1 MSLKFTGTFEELKE
15 KLSTLGGEWNESQSA
30 KKVLRLNGGVLN
42 WFNGTGTLQFQGRSP
57 GLEQLEASVPHLLY
71 PKEFPEPKDAI
82 PKVVKAELEARPSDE
97 KAASSERLY
106 LRGEFKDT
114 ELVVGI
120 VNAVGTEYKRVL
132 DPLKDRLKGFGY
144 AVEEIRVSNLLPEPS
159 SNPGEYE
166 RIRHYMKQGD
176 ELRRK
181 AGNNAILA
189 AGAAGKIKAARH
201 GDPRKIAYIVNSLK
215 HPDEVEF
222 LRKVYGDGFY
232 LFGIH
237 ADEKRRHAYLV
248 DDKSLTQAQAD
259 ELIRI
264 DEDEKIEHGQRTR
277 DTFHWPWCSILASPP
292 EGPGWAVGGD
302 RSWRCA

>member
-114 ELVVGI
+114 EV
-120 VNAVGTEYKRVL
+120 
-132 DPLKDRLKGFGY
+132 
-144 AVEEIRVSNLLPEPS
+144 
-159 SNPGEYE
+159 
-166 RIRHYMKQGD
+166 
-176 ELRRK
+176 
-181 AGNNAILA
+181 
-189 AGAAGKIKAARH
+189 
-201 GDPRKIAYIVNSLK
+201 
-215 HPDEVEF
+215 
-222 LRKVYGDGFY
+222 
-232 LFGIH
+232 
-237 ADEKRRHAYLV
+237 
-248 DDKSLTQAQAD
+248 
-259 ELIRI
+259 
-264 DEDEKIEHGQRTR
+264 
-277 DTFHWPWCSILASPP
+277 
-292 EGPGWAVGGD
+292 
-302 RSWRCA
+302 